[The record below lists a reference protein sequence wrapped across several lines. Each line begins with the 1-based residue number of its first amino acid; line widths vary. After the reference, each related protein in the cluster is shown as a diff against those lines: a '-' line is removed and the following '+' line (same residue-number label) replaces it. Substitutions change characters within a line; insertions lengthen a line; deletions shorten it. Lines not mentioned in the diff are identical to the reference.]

1 METPKATESQGVGEA
16 RAAGET
22 GSAQKS
28 EPAIVIKSQWDERIL
43 YSGVGNIKGVL
54 VLALK
59 SGAYLRGAYLR
70 GEYLSGADLLGADLS
85 GADLRGAY
93 LSGADLRGADLLG
106 ADLRGADLRG
116 ADPRGVY
123 LSGADLRGAICS
135 GGKIRV
141 ARGIVQIGPIGS
153 RSDIL
158 LAFMCEDGVWIETG
172 CFGGMLS
179 EFENKVITTHS
190 AGQHAREYLGAI
202 ALLRCMAGGHVGVHS
217 VVGEIGATGPR
228 VEDE

>member
-59 SGAYLRGAYLR
+59 SGAYLRGADLR
-70 GEYLSGADLLGADLS
+70 GAYLS